1 MAGVVTNSFLVAFT
15 SSYGRSWEGDI
26 LTTNRTETVFN
37 NVTNTSETIFIITEH
52 IPAASRLW
60 LIIGFEVSR
69 CFVLL
74 VKFSIDWSAITDNR
88 TLLTMLVTKKKPQ
101 LSTEAFEVVY
111 SLEESASIVLAEK
124 LLFSLQHIVFT
135 VKFLIAYVIPDT
147 PADVKMALSRVSIMF
162 EFISLKIL
170 IPHERAAT
178 SVFRPFFFLSSP
190 KRDTTHSL
198 RCRCVR
204 NFWPKNS
211 PRL

>member
-1 MAGVVTNSFLVAFT
+1 M
-15 SSYGRSWEGDI
+15 
-26 LTTNRTETVFN
+26 
-37 NVTNTSETIFIITEH
+37 
-52 IPAASRLW
+52 
-60 LIIGFEVSR
+60 
-69 CFVLL
+69 
-74 VKFSIDWSAITDNR
+74 
-88 TLLTMLVTKKKPQ
+88 
-101 LSTEAFEVVY
+101 Y
-111 SLEESASIVLAEK
+111 SLGKSASLVLAEK

-170 IPHERAAT
+170 ILHESAAA
-178 SVFRPFFFLSSP
+178 SAFRPFFFLSSP

-204 NFWPKNS
+204 NVWPKNS